1 MAENK
6 KLIVRTSELFNEKN
20 YKIRPFLLDNPLS
33 PSLIEGEENRQVVG
47 IHYHTEDKSVSELN
61 NQSDFNIINDY
72 RNEDISDTSVRY
84 TSVRSTEDKTLEYL
98 PEHHHITELIENIER
113 MQNEYPEKL
122 NMVSYLA
129 DKLFDA
135 DYAKDMYHLGKGFNI
150 TNKVVNGI
158 LKSTGTWSGETYTS
172 TWNITGYMTVETADT
187 NIKLNV
193 IIRGIPVPMRKT
205 ITSKNGSVYTYV
217 FTYPQYLIDTDESI
231 NSIQHIEIQT
241 TDNSAVY
248 WSGKTYLFP
257 IYSNSGDYINL
268 QILNKELRNQ

>member
-47 IHYHTEDKSVSELN
+47 IHYDSEDKSVSELN
-61 NQSDFNIINDY
+61 NQSDFNVINEY
-72 RNEDISDTSVRY
+72 RNEDISY
-84 TSVRSTEDKTLEYL
+84 TSVRSAEDITLEYL

-122 NMVSYLA
+122 KMVSYLA

-135 DYAKDMYHLGKGFNI
+135 GYAKDIYYFGRASI
-150 TNKVVNGI
+150 IAVDNGI
-158 LKSTGTWSGETYTS
+158 ISPAF
-172 TWNITGYMTVETADT
+172 GYIIADDVAT
-187 NIKLNV
+187 DLQLNL

-205 ITSKNGSVYTYV
+205 LTSSGTYY
-217 FTYPQYLIDTDESI
+217 FTYPQYLIDTDESV
-231 NSIQHIEIQT
+231 NSIQHIEVLNQGNSKLYKGT
-241 TDNSAVY
+241 TTA
-248 WSGKTYLFP
+248 FP
-257 IYSNSGDYINL
+257 LYTDSGDYINL
-268 QILNKELRNQ
+268 RIINKELRNSSVERLTDPEWNS